1 MCGTS
6 NAAATCLAMV
16 VLPEQLE
23 PIITIRSNVIN
34 VRCLSN
40 TALILSIYVW
50 CPSVKQSRFRISWRI
65 LADHRFMAWYNR
77 EPTITS
83 V

>member
-23 PIITIRSNVIN
+23 PIIIIRSNVIN
-34 VRCLSN
+34 VRFLSN

-50 CPSVKQSRFRISWRI
+50 CTSVKQSRI
-65 LADHRFMAWYNR
+65 
-77 EPTITS
+77 
-83 V
+83 

>member
-40 TALILSIYVW
+40 TALLLAIYVW
-50 CPSVKQSRFRISWRI
+50 CPSVKQSRF
-65 LADHRFMAWYNR
+65 
-77 EPTITS
+77 
-83 V
+83 

>member
-40 TALILSIYVW
+40 TALILSSNVW
-50 CPSVKQSRFRISWRI
+50 CPSGKQSKI
-65 LADHRFMAWYNR
+65 
-77 EPTITS
+77 
-83 V
+83 

>member
-23 PIITIRSNVIN
+23 PMITIRSNVMN

-40 TALILSIYVW
+40 TALILPLYV
-50 CPSVKQSRFRISWRI
+50 
-65 LADHRFMAWYNR
+65 
-77 EPTITS
+77 
-83 V
+83 

>member
-6 NAAATCLAMV
+6 NAATTCLAMV

-40 TALILSIYVW
+40 TARILSIYVW
-50 CPSVKQSRFRISWRI
+50 CPSVKQTRF
-65 LADHRFMAWYNR
+65 
-77 EPTITS
+77 
-83 V
+83 

>member
-6 NAAATCLAMV
+6 NAAATCLAMLD
-16 VLPEQLE
+16 LPEQLD

-50 CPSVKQSRFRISWRI
+50 CSSVKQSSF
-65 LADHRFMAWYNR
+65 
-77 EPTITS
+77 
-83 V
+83 

>member
-40 TALILSIYVW
+40 TALLLSIYVW
-50 CPSVKQSRFRISWRI
+50 CPSV
-65 LADHRFMAWYNR
+65 
-77 EPTITS
+77 
-83 V
+83 